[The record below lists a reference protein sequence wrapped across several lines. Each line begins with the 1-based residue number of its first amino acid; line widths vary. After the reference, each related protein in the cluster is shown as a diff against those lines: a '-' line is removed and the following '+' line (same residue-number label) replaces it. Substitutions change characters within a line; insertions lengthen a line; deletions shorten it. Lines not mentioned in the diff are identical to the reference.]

1 VVASSV
7 EEIELETKD
16 YELVLI
22 EDCWYIEC
30 ILLYNEK

>member
-1 VVASSV
+1 MNHVNGTVVSVVASSV

-22 EDCWYIEC
+22 EDC
-30 ILLYNEK
+30 